1 MEKPFYLEDAQSKKK
16 RKIAKKMHLKIFLI
30 PMMKNI
36 IILEWKKRTFFNC
49 PTF

>member
-1 MEKPFYLEDAQSKKK
+1 MLRAKKK
-16 RKIAKKMHLKIFLI
+16 RKIAKKNAFEKISD
-30 PMMKNI
+30 MMKNI